1 MKYKAIFF
9 DRDGTL
15 TYNNPKKESY
25 RDETISSWS
34 GKPFVFS
41 YEKMMKL
48 FLLASEGRSPLYK
61 NLEDERSFFR
71 RYYRWMLREEGVTE
85 NLEKRAETLFSAL
98 WCNNDRLL
106 FPEVIDVLE
115 YFHAGGYKLGVISD
129 SSPSLEYTLQQLGIA
144 KYFTSFTAS
153 SLVGAGKPSPVIFNA
168 ALNFQGVTARES
180 LYIDDC
186 RIEADGAREQGFTSF
201 LIDRSCG
208 ETTTAAADDRWTIH
222 NLTQLVEFVQKR
234 EQ

>member
-48 FLLASEGRSPLYK
+48 FLLASEGRSPWYK

-71 RYYRWMLREEGVTE
+71 RY
-85 NLEKRAETLFSAL
+85 
-98 WCNNDRLL
+98 
-106 FPEVIDVLE
+106 
-115 YFHAGGYKLGVISD
+115 
-129 SSPSLEYTLQQLGIA
+129 
-144 KYFTSFTAS
+144 
-153 SLVGAGKPSPVIFNA
+153 
-168 ALNFQGVTARES
+168 
-180 LYIDDC
+180 
-186 RIEADGAREQGFTSF
+186 
-201 LIDRSCG
+201 
-208 ETTTAAADDRWTIH
+208 
-222 NLTQLVEFVQKR
+222 
-234 EQ
+234 